1 MEVIELAQKLKTLN
15 YVILRSEFRII
26 DGVDESSIDF
36 GKLALDAGLN
46 CEFKFS
52 DCDDDLLPFN
62 THTQVKVEA
71 TQSPTTE
78 DHKPIDIFL
87 FELEFNTSFVIEL
100 DGSDEQELK
109 QSLLDNEWIVRRRN
123 AIISHFL
130 GESVLQKT
138 PFKSIRLPL
147 N

>member
-15 YVILRSEFRII
+15 YVILRSDFKIPE
-26 DGVDESSIDF
+26 GVHHSSIDF
-36 GKLALDAGLN
+36 AQLELDAGLN
-46 CEFKFS
+46 CEFVFS
-52 DCDDDLLPFN
+52 ETDDGLLPFN
-62 THTQVKVEA
+62 THTHVKIEA
-71 TQSPTTE
+71 TQSSSE
-78 DHKPIDIFL
+78 DDNDDLLIFQ

-100 DGSDEQELK
+100 EDTSEEDMK

-130 GESVLQKT
+130 GESVLQRT
-138 PFKSIRLPL
+138 PFKSVRLPM

>member
-1 MEVIELAQKLKTLN
+1 MEVIELAQKLKTLS
-15 YVILRSEFRII
+15 YVILRSDFKISE
-26 DGVDESSIDF
+26 GVKHASINF
-36 GKLALDAGLN
+36 AELELDAGLN
-46 CEFKFS
+46 CEFVFS
-52 DCDDDLLPFN
+52 ETDDDLLPFN
-62 THTQVKVEA
+62 THTHVKIEA
-71 TQSPTTE
+71 TQSSSEE
-78 DHKPIDIFL
+78 DAEPKKIFQ

-100 DGSDEQELK
+100 GDTSEDEMK

-138 PFKSIRLPL
+138 PFKSIRLPM